1 MTDPGVDRTY
11 VLPQKQADLI
21 FEQIVQTLLAGAVP
35 QDQPIATVL
44 SAPPGAGKTVLAQQ
58 IRATYPEGRQPVAID
73 VDAFRKFHPDYLRLR
88 AEHGPQGAD
97 DLVQAQARIWFE
109 SAIDYL
115 VEQRSHLIVEHG
127 LRDRD
132 VTDGLLAKLSAEVDG
147 RAPYRIEAA
156 LLGTPAAVSECGIL
170 ERYQLGHETTGQ
182 GRIVS
187 AELHDERY
195 AHQAVIADW
204 LDADPR
210 VRAVAIYQRGSAEP
224 VYRNERLENGELRRP
239 VATQPMLEEVRNR
252 PFTLEQSRAYLTLHA
267 SLQARMAPEWEPR
280 LQRALELAAPLLHP
294 SAEAGPITDRPAV
307 TFGRYQIVSIAHLDT
322 VRTILRDFP
331 SLEIGVLDLEARPE
345 RMPHVPEHLRDFY
358 DGCEANTSTAKNPMS
373 AAERAGFWQAN
384 DRRGGTPGSGHS
396 TGDPPSGARPGRIQP
411 DFPSGQN
418 RPRLSHRQRRGIRP
432 DSKRQ
437 LRGDPRP
444 EGPDRGAALG
454 VPHVR
459 HQGGIPSG
467 QRSMEE
473 RLRARRT
480 GCVHRRRRAGTTPCA
495 DPRAGEGCLGRRSHA
510 GGRRGRQGTQHH
522 HPARPTGQG
531 GASPGCERATA
542 GSAQEGYRTGTPVR
556 SHQVTPG
563 GCPADGQPPRSA
575 HLAPQPQGRQLR
587 RRRRV
592 PNLAL
597 SRVGLSGP

>member
-44 SAPPGAGKTVLAQQ
+44 SAPPGAGKTVLVQQ
-58 IRATYPEGRQPVAID
+58 IRATYPEGRRPVAID

-132 VTDGLLAKLSAEVDG
+132 VTDGLLAKLSAEADG

-224 VYRNERLENGELRRP
+224 VHRNERLENGELRRP

-373 AAERAGFWQAN
+373 AAERAGFWQATIDAAGLQ
-384 DRRGGTPGSGHS
+384 DRVTVRV
-396 TGDPPSGARPGRIQP
+396 I
-411 DFPSGQN
+411 
-418 RPRLSHRQRRGIRP
+418 
-432 DSKRQ
+432 
-437 LRGDPRP
+437 PRP
-444 EGPDRGAALG
+444 ELAPEGFNRIFPPDRIDLVFPTASGEGFDLIRNASFEEILGRKVRTVEPPLEYHTSDIRAAYRAGNEAWKNGFAPGGLDAFIAAGGPERLLALTPAPAKGASGAAPTR
-454 VPHVR
+454 VDAAAA
-459 HQGGIPSG
+459 
-467 QRSMEE
+467 
-473 RLRARRT
+473 RARST
-480 GCVHRRRRAGTTPCA
+480 TTPPA
-495 DPRAGEGCLGRRSHA
+495 
-510 GGRRGRQGTQHH
+510 RRGKEE
-522 HPARPTGQG
+522 PAR
-531 GASPGCERATA
+531 GAS
-542 GSAQEGYRTGTPVR
+542 
-556 SHQVTPG
+556 
-563 GCPADGQPPRSA
+563 GQPPTAPRRDTGPERRS
-575 HLAPQPQGRQLR
+575 GRTK
-587 RRRRV
+587 
-592 PNLAL
+592 
-597 SRVGLSGP
+597 